1 MGCGE
6 GSGLEAGGEV
16 WLLGERGR
24 DLGSLGAS
32 SLGDGQCWNPNW
44 GWGGRFVF
52 EPLWDEQPLPSPR
65 LPPSPAGGFGQH
77 QVGSDLGQG
86 GGWGEGGDVIA
97 DGLLSCSLSV
107 TFKCVANSSPLFSVA
122 LLNSGLSTP
131 LLSDD

>member
-44 GWGGRFVF
+44 RWGGRFVF

-65 LPPSPAGGFGQH
+65 LPPPHQQGDLASTRWGLTSGRAGG
-77 QVGSDLGQG
+77 G
-86 GGWGEGGDVIA
+86 GRAVM
-97 DGLLSCSLSV
+97 
-107 TFKCVANSSPLFSVA
+107 
-122 LLNSGLSTP
+122 
-131 LLSDD
+131 